1 MHFWMHFHTFL
12 RSREHGGN
20 PQKHPIKNPKQ
31 ISQAKTLAPTERGSF
46 CIAENLINTD
56 SRNSRQNIIYPLN
69 RTPRGKTHAPERSLT
84 IHSLLGLKKYV
95 IRYRYAIIVSFC
107 LVALTNGI
115 LLISPKILQMV
126 FDELERAFREPDF
139 TVSPGR
145 ILFFALLVFGVALL
159 AGILRFAQRRIIQ
172 GVARQMEFHLR
183 ADFFLHLQK
192 LSAAYYDN
200 VRTGDLMTRATS
212 DLNAIRMVLSSAVM
226 YIADA
231 TIFFG
236 LALVIMLRIDVSLTL
251 VALLPYPFLAVLIRS
266 LGKRLHAH
274 YEGIQEAFSTLN
286 TKVQENLS
294 GVRVVKAYT
303 LEASE
308 VDHFKELNQEF
319 VDRNHRQIRLM
330 TFFFPLFRFLPGIGG
345 VVLLWMGGLHVIQ
358 QKITLGDFVAFSAYL
373 MMLVRPMITLGFIV
387 NTFERGAASM
397 ARIQA
402 ILDEK
407 PEIFDDEQVEWGIR
421 NINGEIEFRNLN
433 FDYPDG
439 TPVLKDINLKIERGM
454 TLAIVGGTGSGKSTL
469 VNLIPRIRQAE
480 RGTVFVDGTDIQ
492 DIPLRVLRSNIGFV
506 EQEPFLFSDYLR
518 NNITY
523 GLETADDE
531 EVKEAA
537 HTADLLEQ
545 IEEFPDGLE
554 TFLGER
560 GITISGGQRQ
570 RSALARA
577 IIIKPKILILDDA
590 FANVDTQTEDTILSR
605 LDEIMKDRT
614 TILISHRISTVKNA
628 DHIIVLNDGSIVETG
643 THEQLIAHNGIYAGI
658 YETQLLQEELEEF

>member
-1 MHFWMHFHTFL
+1 M
-12 RSREHGGN
+12 
-20 PQKHPIKNPKQ
+20 
-31 ISQAKTLAPTERGSF
+31 
-46 CIAENLINTD
+46 
-56 SRNSRQNIIYPLN
+56 
-69 RTPRGKTHAPERSLT
+69 
-84 IHSLLGLKKYV
+84 
-95 IRYRYAIIVSFC
+95 IV
-107 LVALTNGI
+107 TNVL
-115 LLISPKILQMV
+115 LLISPKILKTV
-126 FDELERAFREPDF
+126 VDELGLAWKSAYDETYVGPIF
-139 TVSPGR
+139 TISPER
-145 ILFFALLVFGVALL
+145 ILFFAMLLFGVALA
-159 AGILRFAQRRIIQ
+159 AGILRFIQRRTIQ

-226 YIADA
+226 YTADA
-231 TIFFG
+231 IVFFG
-236 LALVIMLRIDVSLTL
+236 LALTIMLRIDAGLTL
-251 VALLPYPFLAVLIRS
+251 VTLLPYPVLALLIRF
-266 LGKRLHAH
+266 LGKRLHVR
-274 YEGIQEAFSTLN
+274 YERIQEAFSTLN

-308 VDHFKELNQEF
+308 IEHFQELNREF
-319 VDRNHRQIRLM
+319 VDRNHQQIRLM
-330 TFFFPLFRFLPGIGG
+330 TFFFPIFRCLPGISI
-345 VVLLWMGGLHVIQ
+345 VVLLWMGGLRVINEEM
-358 QKITLGDFVAFSAYL
+358 TLGDFVAFHAYL
-373 MMLVRPMITLGFIV
+373 LMLIRPMITLGFIV

-397 ARIQA
+397 GRIQA
-402 ILDEK
+402 ILNEK
-407 PEIFDDEQVEWGIR
+407 PEIFDGEQVKWEVKDIE
-421 NINGEIEFRNLN
+421 GEIEFRNLN
-433 FDYPDG
+433 FAYPDG
-439 TPVLKDINLKIERGM
+439 TPVLKDINLKVERGT

-480 RGTVFVDGTDIQ
+480 RGTVFVDGVDIQ
-492 DIPLRVLRSNIGFV
+492 DIPLNVLRSNIGVV

-523 GLETADDE
+523 GLETAEDE
-531 EVKEAA
+531 EVRDAA
-537 HTADLLEQ
+537 HTADLLAQ

-560 GITISGGQRQ
+560 GMTISGGQRQ

-605 LDEIMKDRT
+605 LTEIMKDRT
-614 TILISHRISTVKNA
+614 TILISHRISTVKAA

-643 THEQLIAHNGIYAGI
+643 THEQLLEQNGIYAGI
-658 YETQLLQEELEEF
+658 YETQLLQEELEKL

>member
-1 MHFWMHFHTFL
+1 MQ
-12 RSREHGGN
+12 S
-20 PQKHPIKNPKQ
+20 
-31 ISQAKTLAPTERGSF
+31 
-46 CIAENLINTD
+46 
-56 SRNSRQNIIYPLN
+56 
-69 RTPRGKTHAPERSLT
+69 PERSLT
-84 IHSLLGLKKYV
+84 IRSLFGLKKYI
-95 IRYRYAIIVSFC
+95 IRYRYAIGFSFC
-107 LVALTNGI
+107 LVLVTNGL
-115 LLISPKILQMV
+115 LLISPEILQRV
-126 FDELERAFREPDF
+126 VDKLELAWRSAYDPTYTGPIS
-139 TVSPGR
+139 TVSPR
-145 ILFFALLVFGVALL
+145 QILLFALLIFGVALF
-159 AGILRFAQRRIIQ
+159 AGILRFIQRRTIQ

-226 YIADA
+226 YTADA
-231 TIFFG
+231 TVFFG
-236 LALVIMLRIDVSLTL
+236 LALTILLRMDTTLTL
-251 VALLPYPFLAVLIRS
+251 ITLLPYPALAILIRF
-266 LGKRLHAH
+266 LGKRLHVR
-274 YEGIQEAFSTLN
+274 YERIQEAFSTLN

-308 VDHFKELNQEF
+308 IEHFQELKQEF
-319 VDRNHRQIRLM
+319 VDHNHRQIQLM
-330 TFFFPLFRFLPGIGG
+330 SFFFPLFRFLPGISI
-345 VVLLWMGGLHVIQ
+345 VVLLWMGGLRVINGEMS
-358 QKITLGDFVAFSAYL
+358 LGDFVAFNAYL
-373 MMLVRPMITLGFIV
+373 MMLIRPMITLGFIV

-397 ARIQA
+397 ERIQA
-402 ILDEK
+402 ILNEK
-407 PEIFDDEQVEWGIR
+407 PEIFDDEQVKWDIR
-421 NINGEIEFRNLN
+421 DIEGEIEFRNLN
-433 FDYPDG
+433 FAYPDG
-439 TPVLKDINLKIERGM
+439 TPVLKNINLKIERGA

-480 RGTVFVDGTDIQ
+480 RSTVFVDGVDIQ

-523 GLETADDE
+523 GLETADNE
-531 EVKEAA
+531 EVRGAA

-560 GITISGGQRQ
+560 GMTISGGQRQ

-628 DHIIVLNDGSIVETG
+628 DHIIVLNDGGIVETG
-643 THEQLIAHNGIYAGI
+643 THEQLLEQNGIYAGI
-658 YETQLLQEELEEF
+658 YETQL

>member
-1 MHFWMHFHTFL
+1 M
-12 RSREHGGN
+12 
-20 PQKHPIKNPKQ
+20 
-31 ISQAKTLAPTERGSF
+31 
-46 CIAENLINTD
+46 
-56 SRNSRQNIIYPLN
+56 
-69 RTPRGKTHAPERSLT
+69 
-84 IHSLLGLKKYV
+84 V
-95 IRYRYAIIVSFC
+95 V
-107 LVALTNGI
+107 TNVL
-115 LLISPKILQMV
+115 LLISPKILKTV
-126 FDELERAFREPDF
+126 VDELGLAWKSAYDETYVGPIF
-139 TVSPGR
+139 TISSER
-145 ILFFALLVFGVALL
+145 ILFFAMLLFGVALA
-159 AGILRFAQRRIIQ
+159 AGILRFIQRRTIQ

-226 YIADA
+226 YTADA
-231 TIFFG
+231 IVFFG
-236 LALVIMLRIDVSLTL
+236 LALTIMLRIDAGLTL
-251 VALLPYPFLAVLIRS
+251 VTLLPYPVLALLIRF
-266 LGKRLHAH
+266 LGKRLHVR
-274 YEGIQEAFSTLN
+274 YERIQESFSTLN

-308 VDHFKELNQEF
+308 IEHFQELNREF
-319 VDRNHRQIRLM
+319 VHRNHQQIRLM
-330 TFFFPLFRFLPGIGG
+330 TFFFPIFRCLPGISI
-345 VVLLWMGGLHVIQ
+345 VVLLWMGGLRVINEEM
-358 QKITLGDFVAFSAYL
+358 TLGDFVAFHAYL
-373 MMLVRPMITLGFIV
+373 LMLIRPMITLGFIV

-397 ARIQA
+397 GRIQA
-402 ILDEK
+402 ILNEK
-407 PEIFDDEQVEWGIR
+407 PEIFDGEQVEWGIKD
-421 NINGEIEFRNLN
+421 IEGEIEFRDLN
-433 FDYPDG
+433 FAYPDG
-439 TPVLKDINLKIERGM
+439 TPVLKGINLKIERGK

-480 RGTVFVDGTDIQ
+480 RGTVFVDGVDIQ
-492 DIPLRVLRSNIGFV
+492 DIPLNVLRSNIGVV

-518 NNITY
+518 NNIAY
-523 GLETADDE
+523 GLETPE
-531 EVKEAA
+531 EEQIKDAA

-545 IEEFPDGLE
+545 IEEFPNGLE

-560 GITISGGQRQ
+560 GMTISGGQRQ

-605 LDEIMKDRT
+605 LTEIMKDRT

-643 THEQLIAHNGIYAGI
+643 THEQLLEQKGIYANI
-658 YETQLLQEELEEF
+658 YETQLLQEELEKL

>member
-1 MHFWMHFHTFL
+1 M
-12 RSREHGGN
+12 
-20 PQKHPIKNPKQ
+20 
-31 ISQAKTLAPTERGSF
+31 
-46 CIAENLINTD
+46 
-56 SRNSRQNIIYPLN
+56 
-69 RTPRGKTHAPERSLT
+69 
-84 IHSLLGLKKYV
+84 
-95 IRYRYAIIVSFC
+95 
-107 LVALTNGI
+107 TNAI
-115 LLISPKILQMV
+115 LLISPKILQTFV
-126 FDELERAFREPDF
+126 DELERASKEPEF
-139 TVSPGR
+139 TVSSGR
-145 ILFFALLVFGVALL
+145 ILFFAMLIFGVALF
-159 AGILRFAQRRIIQ
+159 AGILRFIQRHTIQ
-172 GVARQMEFHLR
+172 GVARQMEYHLR
-183 ADFFLHLQK
+183 ADFFIHLQK

-212 DLNAIRMVLSSAVM
+212 DLNAIRMVLSTAVI
-226 YIADA
+226 YTADA
-231 TIFFG
+231 IVFFG
-236 LALVIMLRIDVSLTL
+236 LALVIMLRIDTSLTV
-251 VALLPYPFLAVLIRS
+251 VALLPYPILAVLIRF

-274 YEGIQEAFSTLN
+274 YEGIQEAVSVMN

-308 VDHFKELNQEF
+308 IEHFQELNQEF
-319 VDRNHRQIRLM
+319 VNRNHRQIRLM

-358 QKITLGDFVAFSAYL
+358 EKISLGDFVAFSAYL

-397 ARIQA
+397 ERIQA

-407 PEIFDDEQVEWGIR
+407 PEIFDGEDVKWRVR
-421 NINGEIEFRNLN
+421 NIEGEIEFRNLN
-433 FDYPDG
+433 FSYPDG
-439 TPVLKDINLKIERGM
+439 TPVLKNINLKIKRGT

-469 VNLIPRIRQAE
+469 ANLIPRIRQAE
-480 RGTVFVDGTDIQ
+480 RGTVFVDGVDIQ
-492 DIPLRVLRSNIGFV
+492 DIPLNVLRSNIGVV

-523 GLETADDE
+523 GLETAEDE
-531 EVKEAA
+531 EVRDAA
-537 HTADLLEQ
+537 HTADLLAQ
-545 IEEFPDGLE
+545 IEEFPNGLE

-560 GITISGGQRQ
+560 GVTISGGQRQ

-614 TILISHRISTVKNA
+614 TILISHRISTVKAA

-643 THEQLIAHNGIYAGI
+643 THEQLLEQNGIYAGI
-658 YETQLLQEELEEF
+658 YETQLLQEELEAF

>member
-1 MHFWMHFHTFL
+1 M
-12 RSREHGGN
+12 
-20 PQKHPIKNPKQ
+20 
-31 ISQAKTLAPTERGSF
+31 
-46 CIAENLINTD
+46 
-56 SRNSRQNIIYPLN
+56 
-69 RTPRGKTHAPERSLT
+69 PERSPT
-84 IHSLLGLKKYV
+84 IRSLFGLKKYV
-95 IRYRYAIIVSFC
+95 IRYRYAISISFF
-107 LVALTNGI
+107 LVLLTNGI
-115 LLISPKILQMV
+115 LLISPKILQTV
-126 FDELERAFREPDF
+126 VDELEHAWRSAYDPTFEGPTF
-139 TVSPGR
+139 TMSSER
-145 ILFFALLVFGVALL
+145 ILFFALLIFGVALVG
-159 AGILRFAQRRIIQ
+159 GILRFIQRHTIQ

-226 YIADA
+226 YSADA
-231 TIFFG
+231 IVFFG
-236 LALVIMLRIDVSLTL
+236 LALVIMLRIDTTLTL
-251 VALLPYPFLAVLIRS
+251 VALLPYPMLAVLIRF

-274 YEGIQEAFSTLN
+274 YEGIQEAVSVMN

-308 VDHFKELNQEF
+308 IEHFQELNQEF
-319 VDRNHRQIRLM
+319 VNRNHRQIRLM
-330 TFFFPLFRFLPGIGG
+330 TFFFPLFRFLPGISG
-345 VVLLWMGGLHVIQ
+345 VVLLWMGGLHVIDG
-358 QKITLGDFVAFSAYL
+358 KMSLGDFFAFSAYL

-397 ARIQA
+397 ERLQA

-407 PEIFDDEQVEWGIR
+407 PEIFDDEQVKWGIR
-421 NINGEIEFRNLN
+421 DIEGEIEFRNLN

-439 TPVLKDINLKIERGM
+439 TPVLKNINLKIARGT

-469 VNLIPRIRQAE
+469 ANLIPRIRQAE
-480 RGTVFVDGTDIQ
+480 RGTVFVDGVDIQ
-492 DIPLRVLRSNIGFV
+492 DIPLNVLRSNIGVV

-523 GLETADDE
+523 GLETAADE
-531 EVKEAA
+531 EVRDAA

-545 IEEFPDGLE
+545 IEEFPEGLE

-560 GITISGGQRQ
+560 GVTISGGQRQ

-590 FANVDTQTEDTILSR
+590 FANVDTQTEDTILNR
-605 LDEIMKDRT
+605 LAEIMKDRT
-614 TILISHRISTVKNA
+614 TILISHRISTVKAA
-628 DHIIVLNDGSIVETG
+628 DQIIVLNDGSIVETG
-643 THEQLIAHNGIYAGI
+643 THEQLLEQNGIYAGI
-658 YETQLLQEELEEF
+658 YETQLLQEELEAF

>member
-1 MHFWMHFHTFL
+1 M
-12 RSREHGGN
+12 
-20 PQKHPIKNPKQ
+20 
-31 ISQAKTLAPTERGSF
+31 
-46 CIAENLINTD
+46 
-56 SRNSRQNIIYPLN
+56 
-69 RTPRGKTHAPERSLT
+69 
-84 IHSLLGLKKYV
+84 
-95 IRYRYAIIVSFC
+95 
-107 LVALTNGI
+107 LVTNGL
-115 LLISPKILQMV
+115 LLISPEILQRV
-126 FDELERAFREPDF
+126 VDKLELAWRSAYDPTYTGPIS
-139 TVSPGR
+139 TVSPR
-145 ILFFALLVFGVALL
+145 QILLFALLIFGVALF
-159 AGILRFAQRRIIQ
+159 AGILRFIQRRTIQ

-226 YIADA
+226 YTADA
-231 TIFFG
+231 TVFFG
-236 LALVIMLRIDVSLTL
+236 LALTILLRMDTTLTL
-251 VALLPYPFLAVLIRS
+251 ITLLPYPALAILIRF
-266 LGKRLHAH
+266 LGKRLHVR
-274 YEGIQEAFSTLN
+274 YERIQEAFSTLN

-308 VDHFKELNQEF
+308 IEHFQELNQEF
-319 VDRNHRQIRLM
+319 VDHNHRQIQLM
-330 TFFFPLFRFLPGIGG
+330 SFFFPLFRFLPGVSI
-345 VVLLWMGGLHVIQ
+345 VVLLWMGGLRVINGEMS
-358 QKITLGDFVAFSAYL
+358 LGDFVAFNAYL
-373 MMLVRPMITLGFIV
+373 MMLIRPMITLGFIV

-397 ARIQA
+397 ERIQA
-402 ILDEK
+402 ILNEK
-407 PEIFDDEQVEWGIR
+407 PEIFDDEQVKWDIR
-421 NINGEIEFRNLN
+421 DIEGEIEFRNLS
-433 FDYPDG
+433 FAYPDG
-439 TPVLKDINLKIERGM
+439 TPVLKDINLKIERGA

-480 RGTVFVDGTDIQ
+480 RGTVFVDGVDIQ

-523 GLETADDE
+523 GLETAGDE
-531 EVKEAA
+531 EVRGAA

-560 GITISGGQRQ
+560 GMTISGGQRQ

-628 DHIIVLNDGSIVETG
+628 DHIIVLNDGSIVEKG
-643 THEQLIAHNGIYAGI
+643 THEQLLEQNGIYAGI
-658 YETQLLQEELEEF
+658 YETQLLQEELEEL

>member
-1 MHFWMHFHTFL
+1 M
-12 RSREHGGN
+12 
-20 PQKHPIKNPKQ
+20 
-31 ISQAKTLAPTERGSF
+31 
-46 CIAENLINTD
+46 
-56 SRNSRQNIIYPLN
+56 
-69 RTPRGKTHAPERSLT
+69 
-84 IHSLLGLKKYV
+84 
-95 IRYRYAIIVSFC
+95 IV
-107 LVALTNGI
+107 TNGI
-115 LLISPKILQMV
+115 LLISPKILQSV
-126 FDELERAFREPDF
+126 FDELERSFRDPDF

-145 ILFFALLVFGVALL
+145 ILFFALLIFGVAFF

-192 LSAAYYDN
+192 LSAAYYND

-226 YIADA
+226 YTADA
-231 TIFFG
+231 IVFFG
-236 LALVIMLRIDVSLTL
+236 LALTIMLRIDTTLTL
-251 VALLPYPFLAVLIRS
+251 VALLPYPALAVLIRS

-308 VDHFKELNQEF
+308 IEHFQELNREF

-330 TFFFPLFRFLPGIGG
+330 TFFFPLFRFLPGIGI
-345 VVLLWMGGLHVIQ
+345 VVLLWMGGLHVIED
-358 QKITLGDFVAFSAYL
+358 KMSLGNFVAFNAYL
-373 MMLVRPMITLGFIV
+373 MMLIRPMITLGFIV

-397 ARIQA
+397 DRMNAV
-402 ILDEK
+402 LNEK
-407 PEIFDDEQVEWGIR
+407 PEIFDGEQVKWSIKDLE
-421 NINGEIEFRNLN
+421 GEIEFRNLN

-454 TLAIVGGTGSGKSTL
+454 TLAIVGGTASGKSTL
-469 VNLIPRIRQAE
+469 VKLIPRIRQAE
-480 RGTVFVDGTDIQ
+480 RGTIFIDGVDIQ
-492 DIPLRVLRSNIGFV
+492 DIPLNVLRSNIGFV

-531 EVKEAA
+531 EVRDAA

-590 FANVDTQTEDTILSR
+590 FASVDTQTEDTILSR
-605 LDEIMKDRT
+605 LAEIMKDRT

-628 DHIIVLNDGSIVETG
+628 DHIIVLNEGSIVETG
-643 THEQLIAHNGIYAGI
+643 THEQLLEHHGIYAGI
-658 YETQLLQEELEEF
+658 HETQLLQEELEEL

>member
-1 MHFWMHFHTFL
+1 M
-12 RSREHGGN
+12 
-20 PQKHPIKNPKQ
+20 
-31 ISQAKTLAPTERGSF
+31 
-46 CIAENLINTD
+46 
-56 SRNSRQNIIYPLN
+56 
-69 RTPRGKTHAPERSLT
+69 
-84 IHSLLGLKKYV
+84 
-95 IRYRYAIIVSFC
+95 IV
-107 LVALTNGI
+107 TNAI
-115 LLISPKILQMV
+115 LLISPKILQTF
-126 FDELERAFREPDF
+126 FDELERAFRDPDF
-139 TVSPGR
+139 TVPPER
-145 ILFFALLVFGVALL
+145 ILFFALLIFGVAFF

-192 LSAAYYDN
+192 LSAAYYDS

-212 DLNAIRMVLSSAVM
+212 DLNAIRMVLSSAIM
-226 YIADA
+226 YTADA
-231 TIFFG
+231 IVFFG
-236 LALVIMLRIDVSLTL
+236 LALTIMLQIDATLTA
-251 VALLPYPFLAVLIRS
+251 VALLPYPILAILIRT

-274 YEGIQEAFSTLN
+274 YESIQEAFSTLN

-308 VDHFKELNQEF
+308 VEHFQELNHEF
-319 VDRNHRQIRLM
+319 VERNHRQIRLM

-345 VVLLWMGGLHVIQ
+345 VVLLWMGGLHVIEG
-358 QKITLGDFVAFSAYL
+358 KITLGEFVAFSAYL

-397 ARIQA
+397 DRMNA
-402 ILDEK
+402 ILNEK
-407 PEIFDDEQVEWGIR
+407 PEIFDGEQVKWGLKDIE
-421 NINGEIEFRNLN
+421 GEIEFRNLS

-439 TPVLKDINLKIERGM
+439 TPVLKGINLKVERGM

-480 RGTVFVDGTDIQ
+480 RGTIFIDGVDIQ
-492 DIPLRVLRSNIGFV
+492 DIPLNVLRSNIGFV

-531 EVKEAA
+531 EVKSAA

-590 FANVDTQTEDTILSR
+590 FANVDTQTEDTILNR
-605 LDEIMKDRT
+605 LAEIMKDRT

-628 DHIIVLNDGSIVETG
+628 DHIIVLNEGSIVETG
-643 THEQLIAHNGIYAGI
+643 THEQLIEYNGIYNGI
-658 YETQLLQEELEEF
+658 YETQLLQEELEEL

>member
-1 MHFWMHFHTFL
+1 M
-12 RSREHGGN
+12 
-20 PQKHPIKNPKQ
+20 
-31 ISQAKTLAPTERGSF
+31 
-46 CIAENLINTD
+46 
-56 SRNSRQNIIYPLN
+56 
-69 RTPRGKTHAPERSLT
+69 
-84 IHSLLGLKKYV
+84 V
-95 IRYRYAIIVSFC
+95 
-107 LVALTNGI
+107 LTNGI
-115 LLISPKILQMV
+115 LLISPKILQVV
-126 FDELERAFREPDF
+126 FDELERAFEDPAF
-139 TVSPGR
+139 TVSRGR
-145 ILFFALLVFGVALL
+145 LLFFAALIFGVALV
-159 AGILRFAQRRIIQ
+159 AGILRFIQRYTIQ

-226 YIADA
+226 YTADA
-231 TIFFG
+231 LVFFG
-236 LALVIMLRIDVSLTL
+236 FALAIMLRIDTSLTL
-251 VALLPYPFLAVLIRS
+251 VALLPYPILALLIRW

-274 YEGIQEAFSTLN
+274 YEGIQEAFGVMN

-303 LEASE
+303 LENSE
-308 VDHFKELNQEF
+308 VEHFQELNHEF
-319 VDRNHRQIRLM
+319 VDRNHKQIRLM

-345 VVLLWMGGLHVIQ
+345 VVLLYMGGMHVIQ
-358 QKITLGDFVAFSAYL
+358 DKITLGDFVAFNAYL

-397 ARIQA
+397 SRIQA

-407 PEIFDDEQVEWGIR
+407 PEIFDGEQVKWNIR
-421 NINGEIEFRNLN
+421 DIKGAIEFRNLN
-433 FDYPDG
+433 FNYPDG
-439 TPVLKDINLKIERGM
+439 TPVLKNINLKVESGT

-469 VNLIPRIRQAE
+469 VNLIPRIRQAA

-492 DIPLRVLRSNIGFV
+492 DIPLQTLRSNIGFV

-523 GLETADDE
+523 GLDTANDE
-531 EVKEAA
+531 EIKDAA
-537 HTADLLEQ
+537 HTADLLAQ
-545 IEEFPDGLE
+545 IEEFPEGLE

-605 LDEIMKDRT
+605 LADIMKDRT

-628 DHIIVLNDGSIVETG
+628 DHIIVLDEGSIVETG
-643 THEQLIAHNGIYAGI
+643 THEQLLEHNGIYAGI
-658 YETQLLQEELEEF
+658 YETQLLQEELEEL

>member
-1 MHFWMHFHTFL
+1 M
-12 RSREHGGN
+12 
-20 PQKHPIKNPKQ
+20 
-31 ISQAKTLAPTERGSF
+31 
-46 CIAENLINTD
+46 
-56 SRNSRQNIIYPLN
+56 
-69 RTPRGKTHAPERSLT
+69 
-84 IHSLLGLKKYV
+84 
-95 IRYRYAIIVSFC
+95 IV
-107 LVALTNGI
+107 TNGI
-115 LLISPKILQMV
+115 LLISPKILQSV
-126 FDELERAFREPDF
+126 FDELERAFRDPDF

-145 ILFFALLVFGVALL
+145 ILFFALLLFGVALF

-172 GVARQMEFHLR
+172 GVARQTEFHLR

-212 DLNAIRMVLSSAVM
+212 DLNAIRMVLSSAIM
-226 YIADA
+226 YTADA
-231 TIFFG
+231 IVFFG
-236 LALVIMLRIDVSLTL
+236 LALIIMLQIDVSLTI
-251 VALLPYPFLAVLIRS
+251 VALLPYPILALLIRS
-266 LGKRLHAH
+266 LGRRLHAH
-274 YEGIQEAFSTLN
+274 YEGIQAAFSTLN

-308 VDHFKELNQEF
+308 VEHFQELNHEF
-319 VDRNHRQIRLM
+319 VERNHRQIRLM

-345 VVLLWMGGLHVIQ
+345 MVLLWMGGLHVIEG
-358 QKITLGDFVAFSAYL
+358 KITLGDFVAFSAYL
-373 MMLVRPMITLGFIV
+373 GMLVRPMITLGFIV

-397 ARIQA
+397 DRMNA
-402 ILDEK
+402 ILNEK
-407 PEIFDDEQVEWGIR
+407 PEIFDGEQVKWGIKDLE
-421 NINGEIEFRNLN
+421 GEIEFRNLN

-480 RGTVFVDGTDIQ
+480 RGVIFIDGVDIQ
-492 DIPLRVLRSNIGFV
+492 DIPLNVLRSNIGFV

-531 EVKEAA
+531 EVKSAA

-577 IIIKPKILILDDA
+577 IIITPKILILDDA
-590 FANVDTQTEDTILSR
+590 FANVDTQTEDTILNR
-605 LDEIMKDRT
+605 LAEIMKDRT

-628 DHIIVLNDGSIVETG
+628 DHIIVLNEGSIVETG
-643 THEQLIAHNGIYAGI
+643 THEELIEHNGIYNGI
-658 YETQLLQEELEEF
+658 YETQLLQEELEEL

>member
-1 MHFWMHFHTFL
+1 M
-12 RSREHGGN
+12 
-20 PQKHPIKNPKQ
+20 I
-31 ISQAKTLAPTERGSF
+31 
-46 CIAENLINTD
+46 
-56 SRNSRQNIIYPLN
+56 
-69 RTPRGKTHAPERSLT
+69 
-84 IHSLLGLKKYV
+84 
-95 IRYRYAIIVSFC
+95 
-107 LVALTNGI
+107 LTNGL
-115 LLISPKILQMV
+115 LLISPEILQRV
-126 FDELERAFREPDF
+126 VDKLEIAWRSAYDPTYTGPIV
-139 TVSPGR
+139 TVSSR
-145 ILFFALLVFGVALL
+145 QILLFALLIFGVAFF
-159 AGILRFAQRRIIQ
+159 AGILRFIQRRTIQ

-226 YIADA
+226 YTADA
-231 TIFFG
+231 TVFFG
-236 LALVIMLRIDVSLTL
+236 LALTIMLHINTTLTL
-251 VALLPYPFLAVLIRS
+251 ITLLPYPVLAILIRF
-266 LGKRLHAH
+266 LGKRLHVR
-274 YEGIQEAFSTLN
+274 YERIQEAFSTLN

-308 VDHFKELNQEF
+308 IEHFQGLNQEF
-319 VDRNHRQIRLM
+319 VDHNHRQIRLM
-330 TFFFPLFRFLPGIGG
+330 SFFFPLFRFLPGISI
-345 VVLLWMGGLHVIQ
+345 VVLLWMGGLHVIN
-358 QKITLGDFVAFSAYL
+358 GEMSFGNFVAFNAYL
-373 MMLVRPMITLGFIV
+373 MMLIRPMITLGFIV

-397 ARIQA
+397 ERIQA
-402 ILDEK
+402 ILNEK
-407 PEIFDDEQVEWGIR
+407 PEIFDDEQVKWDIR
-421 NINGEIEFRNLN
+421 DIKGEIEFRNLN
-433 FDYPDG
+433 FAYPDG
-439 TPVLKDINLKIERGM
+439 IPVLKNINLKVERGA

-480 RGTVFVDGTDIQ
+480 RGTVFVDGVDIH

-523 GLETADDE
+523 GLETAEDGQVRD
-531 EVKEAA
+531 AA

-545 IEEFPDGLE
+545 IEEFPNGLE

-560 GITISGGQRQ
+560 GMTISGGQRQ

-614 TILISHRISTVKNA
+614 TILISHRISTVKGA
-628 DHIIVLNDGSIVETG
+628 DHIIVLNDGSIVEAG
-643 THEQLIAHNGIYAGI
+643 THEQLLEQKGIYAGI
-658 YETQLLQEELEEF
+658 YETQLLQEELEEL